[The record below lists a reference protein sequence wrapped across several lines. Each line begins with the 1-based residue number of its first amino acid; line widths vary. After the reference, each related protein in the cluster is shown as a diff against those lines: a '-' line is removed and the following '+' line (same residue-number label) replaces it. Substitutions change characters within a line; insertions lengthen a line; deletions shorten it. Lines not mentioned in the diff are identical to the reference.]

1 MIIGMAATR
10 NWYMYMATVLY
21 SLCKHNN
28 IEKMY
33 LFIEDDNIP
42 FLFDERIEFI
52 NIYNL
57 PEYVKKTSP
66 NYNSFYTKMTFARC
80 YFSKVLSCDK
90 IIYIDV
96 DALCVDNIQEIWD
109 LNLENNV
116 IVGVFES
123 GEWEKYLQYDK
134 LDNTYINAGFMLMD
148 LKKIREEGID
158 DKILYLINNIK
169 YAFPDQDTINI
180 VCRDKIKHISNI
192 YNSCET
198 TGIVDNAKIIHYIR
212 EQKGWVKGSPRGEIW
227 QKYFNEMI
235 KGGKK
240 MEENYKVKALI
251 SFDDYNGQEVREEN
265 KCEKREARKSEW
277 WTTKERYEF
286 LKSKNAVE
294 LVEIKKIEL
303 PKVHGVPVKI
313 ELKEEKK
320 IKKEPKKRAT
330 RRIKK

>member
-1 MIIGMAATR
+1 MIIGMSATR
-10 NWYMYMATVLY
+10 NWYIYMAVTLY

-28 IEKMY
+28 VEKMY

-42 FLFDERIEFI
+42 FLCDDRIEFI

-57 PEYVKKTSP
+57 TEYVKKTSP

-80 YFSKVLSCDK
+80 YFSKVLTCDK
-90 IIYIDV
+90 IIYVDT
-96 DALCVDNIQEIWD
+96 DALCVDS
-109 LNLENNV
+109 LEELWNMELQDNV
-116 IVGVFES
+116 IAGVYEP
-123 GEWEKYLQYDK
+123 GEWEKYLGIDN
-134 LDNTYINAGFMLMD
+134 LDNKYINVGLMLMD
-148 LKKIREEGID
+148 LKKIREQEID
-158 DKILYLINNIK
+158 DKILYLINNVR
-169 YAFPDQDTINI
+169 YAFPDQDAINI
-180 VCRDKIKHISNI
+180 VCKGQIKHISNV

-198 TGIVDNAKIIHYIR
+198 TGIVENAKILHYIR

-251 SFDDYNGQEVREEN
+251 SFDDYLGRPTVEEN
-265 KCEKREARKSEW
+265 KHEKREAGKSEW
-277 WTTKERYEF
+277 WTTKDRYEF

-303 PKVHGVPVKI
+303 PK
-313 ELKEEKK
+313 EEKK
-320 IKKEPKKRAT
+320 EKKEVKVEDKKESRKRAT